1 MEIIKFRV
9 AHLRNEEHF
18 QLMTEFKKLLE
29 AIGALVLNIEQLF
42 AVFLVLFGKEDRAVE
57 VFRKNDLTDD
67 ISAADALRDSIYKG
81 FTLLVETHQYSPAPE
96 KVEAAGN
103 IRTVIDHYG
112 DFRNKSYNEE
122 TASINN
128 FVQDINAR
136 CADDINTLNAAEW
149 IANLSASNQTF
160 ENLMTQRFDQEA
172 GQEYI
177 NLRETRKE
185 IDKVYN
191 QIIDYINASIIVNG
205 EAAYVDFVNKLNER
219 ISYYKN
225 TLAQRKGRAAK
236 KNENT
241 PSASANAN
249 ETAE

>member
-1 MEIIKFRV
+1 MKILKFYLG
-9 AHLRNEEHF
+9 HLRNEEHF
-18 QLMTEFKKLLE
+18 QLMTEFKKLIE
-29 AIGALVLNIEQLF
+29 ASGASVLNIEQLF
-42 AVFLVLFGKEDRAVE
+42 AVFLVLFGREDLAVE

-67 ISAADALRDSIYKG
+67 ISATDALRDNIYRG
-81 FTLLVETHQYSPAPE
+81 FTLFVETHLYSPIPE
-96 KVEAAGN
+96 KVEAANN

-128 FVQDINAR
+128 FLQDINAR

-149 IANLSASNQTF
+149 ITNLSASNQTF
-160 ENLMTQRFDQEA
+160 DNLMNQRYDREA

-177 NLRETRKE
+177 NLRETRRE
-185 IDKVYN
+185 IDRVYN
-191 QIIDYINASIIVNG
+191 QITGFINAAIIVNG
-205 EAAYVDFVNKLNER
+205 DAAYSDFVNKLNER

-236 KNENT
+236 KKEEGE
-241 PSASANAN
+241 S
-249 ETAE
+249 